1 MKSLQEKALDIHRSL
16 QGKLEVTSKG
26 KVNTIEDLSLLY
38 SPGVAEPCK
47 EIHEDENKLYEYTM
61 KGNTVAVVTDGSAV
75 LGLGNIGAAAS
86 LPVME
91 GKAMLFKEFANINA
105 VPLCIDT
112 NDVEKVIETVKLLQ
126 SSFGGI
132 NLEDIKA
139 PECFIIEERLKEEL
153 NIPVFHDDQHGT
165 AIVTVAALMNAL
177 KIVEK
182 EFPSLKV
189 VINGAGAA
197 GVAIAK
203 LLLKLNVQNIIVC
216 DSKGA
221 IYHGRPNGM
230 NEMKEQL
237 ASITNPSLHKGTLQD
252 VIQEADVFI
261 GVSVKGALTKQMIQS
276 MNHDPIVFAMAN
288 PDPEIHPDDAKE
300 AGARIVG
307 TGRSDFPNQVNN
319 VLAFPGIFK
328 GVLDVKAKSITEEMK
343 ISAAKAIASLI
354 LAEELTENYIIP
366 HPFDKRVVPAVAE
379 AVASVAKKDEQIL
392 L

>member
-26 KVNTIEDLSLLY
+26 EVNTMEDLSLLY

-105 VPLCIDT
+105 IPICIDT

-139 PECFIIEERLKEEL
+139 PECFIIEERLKKEL

-165 AIVTVAALMNAL
+165 AIVTVAALINAL
-177 KIVEK
+177 KIVDK
-182 EFPSLKV
+182 DFSSLKV

-203 LLLKLNVQNIIVC
+203 LLIKLNVQHIIVC

-221 IYHGRPNGM
+221 IFEGRQNGM

-237 ASITNPSLHKGTLQD
+237 ASITNPNLHKGTLED
-252 VIQEADVFI
+252 VIQGADVFI
-261 GVSVKGALTKQMIQS
+261 GVSVKGALTKQMIRS
-276 MNHDPIVFAMAN
+276 MNRDPIVFAMAN

-328 GVLDVKAKSITEEMK
+328 GVLDVKAPAITEEMK
-343 ISAAKAIASLI
+343 ISAAKAISSLI
-354 LAEELTENYIIP
+354 STEELKEHYIIP

-379 AVASVAKKDEQIL
+379 AVAREARKEEQVFL
-392 L
+392 